1 MAKLTWI
8 KGVVPEKLPIKQVY
22 GIVFS
27 DDNRVIL
34 RIEDGQYKLTGG
46 KPESAETFEE
56 TLKRE
61 YIEELNVELEDIRY
75 LGYLLI
81 EDDSDKYAQV
91 RMIANIKSI
100 HDIHVDPATGKTYG
114 RELVPMSKVKE
125 YLNYSDSAGNEMIED
140 AIKLANDIYG
150 GKIYERNMKEKPKV
164 LYHGSKY
171 RFDIVK
177 PHQANGTC
185 ETDSKMGIYAVA
197 TKDEAVPFA
206 LPFRWY
212 PDEPGGKLLFN
223 TDGKKSYLQ
232 YGSINPNGKGYIYV
246 LPSDTFEL
254 VNEWEWVS
262 SVEVKPI
269 EVIEICVKDYMNTIT
284 FSEEANII
292 QEELYGLSN

>member
-1 MAKLTWI
+1 
-8 KGVVPEKLPIKQVY
+8 
-22 GIVFS
+22 
-27 DDNRVIL
+27 
-34 RIEDGQYKLTGG
+34 
-46 KPESAETFEE
+46 
-56 TLKRE
+56 
-61 YIEELNVELEDIRY
+61 
-75 LGYLLI
+75 
-81 EDDSDKYAQV
+81 
-91 RMIANIKSI
+91 
-100 HDIHVDPATGKTYG
+100 
-114 RELVPMSKVKE
+114 
-125 YLNYSDSAGNEMIED
+125 
-140 AIKLANDIYG
+140 
-150 GKIYERNMKEKPKV
+150 MKEKPKV

-185 ETDSKMGIYAVA
+185 ETESKMGIYAVA